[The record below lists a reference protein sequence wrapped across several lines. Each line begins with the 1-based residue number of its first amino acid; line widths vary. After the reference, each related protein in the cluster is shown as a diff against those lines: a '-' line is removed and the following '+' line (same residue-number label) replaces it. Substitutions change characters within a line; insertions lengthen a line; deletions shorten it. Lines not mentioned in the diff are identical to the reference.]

1 MKQLLEQRFF
11 RLLSEYSRR
20 KVSVSEFAEAIEE
33 LAIHLANFS
42 INEQDYAVLL
52 RYFSFG
58 VNRLK
63 SYRVQFEQG
72 KNAFLLLLDEAI
84 ELINNEICIVKWRIK
99 YPVQFQNREN
109 IFLRSPLY
117 LTDET
122 YLVEIME
129 LVSGIFLSERVVTHN
144 GTKSP
149 LTEIGRAFE
158 YLFNIKLGD
167 IHKKHENVICR
178 KANKRTEFLDLLRKA
193 IFEESKKK
201 GYL

>member
-1 MKQLLEQRFF
+1 MQKTIAIINSELELLNLKIQNPNQLP
-11 RLLSEYSRR
+11 
-20 KVSVSEFAEAIEE
+20 KP
-33 LAIHLANFS
+33 
-42 INEQDYAVLL
+42 
-52 RYFSFG
+52 
-58 VNRLK
+58 
-63 SYRVQFEQG
+63 
-72 KNAFLLLLDEAI
+72 KNNL
-84 ELINNEICIVKWRIK
+84 
-99 YPVQFQNREN
+99 PS
-109 IFLRSPLY
+109 SPLY

-122 YLVEIME
+122 YLVEVME

-178 KANKRTEFLDLLRKA
+178 KANKRTEFLDILRKA
-193 IFEESKKK
+193 IIEESEKK